1 MATFEELEQ
10 LKNKKVVGH
19 IARMHKSHQIK
30 QMEKQIMTDLMLTKE
45 AFEEYAL
52 RLRIERAKEFGM
64 TLEQWDNAIANGSVV
79 QTLNHNTPPSNNTQH
94 EA

>member
-1 MATFEELEQ
+1 MATFDDLEQ

-30 QMEKQIMTDLMLTKE
+30 LMEKQIMTDLMLTKE
-45 AFEEYAL
+45 AFEQYARKL
-52 RLRIERAKEFGM
+52 REDRAKEFGM
-64 TLEQWDNAIANGSVV
+64 TLEEWDAAIANGDVV
-79 QTLNHNTPPSNNTQH
+79 QTPNSNTQSNNTQH